1 MLENADLSQPKLV
14 TGFCQLVKL
23 LQQGQRELKLDN
35 FFFFFGNCFR
45 WNLISFYFKKLCK
58 PLSKIP
64 LLVVKRNRRDSI
76 YTIIFQF
83 VGEVGCQK
91 TEHWF

>member
-35 FFFFFGNCFR
+35 FF
-45 WNLISFYFKKLCK
+45 SFLEITFIYFIL
-58 PLSKIP
+58 LLKIVQALEQNSP
-64 LLVVKRNRRDSI
+64 SS
-76 YTIIFQF
+76 
-83 VGEVGCQK
+83 G
-91 TEHWF
+91 

>member
-35 FFFFFGNCFR
+35 FFFFFGNYVHLFH
-45 WNLISFYFKKLCK
+45 LTFKNCSS
-58 PLSKIP
+58 P
-64 LLVVKRNRRDSI
+64 
-76 YTIIFQF
+76 
-83 VGEVGCQK
+83 
-91 TEHWF
+91 

>member
-35 FFFFFGNCFR
+35 FFFSFFGNYVHLFH
-45 WNLISFYFKKLCK
+45 LTFKNCSS
-58 PLSKIP
+58 P
-64 LLVVKRNRRDSI
+64 
-76 YTIIFQF
+76 
-83 VGEVGCQK
+83 
-91 TEHWF
+91 

>member
-35 FFFFFGNCFR
+35 FFFLFLEITF
-45 WNLISFYFKKLCK
+45 IYFIL
-58 PLSKIP
+58 LLKIVQALEQNSP
-64 LLVVKRNRRDSI
+64 SS
-76 YTIIFQF
+76 
-83 VGEVGCQK
+83 G
-91 TEHWF
+91 